1 MDGYP
6 PSSEIIDTQYTADN
20 IPAQIVKYQHLP
32 DRVAI
37 LVEYRS

>member
-20 IPAQIVKYQHLP
+20 IPAQVVKHQHLP

-37 LVEYRS
+37 FVEYRG